1 MINLSRAFRQELF
14 YNRRNYLTYA
24 DITLSTG
31 RTLSLTNTQIWSG
44 GFSTED
50 AVSEDNSF
58 TALGSTI
65 MGAATLVINNMNEA
79 YSNYDFTNAKVILYV
94 GMTFKVN
101 GSSRTEKIKKG
112 TYTVDETSYNGGT
125 ITLTLLD
132 YMEQFDRPYSNSTL
146 SYPTTLDAIVRDACT
161 KCGVSLN
168 TYTFPHRDYV
178 VQNRPE
184 DEAITFREVI
194 GWAACIAGC
203 FARCNRDGKLELKWF
218 DQATLEGRTNVI
230 DGGRSFNS
238 SGTLIDGGGFDTD
251 YETIDGGNL
260 SDDDGMHYIHSLYS
274 QDISVDDVIITGVHI
289 TVKDETDEGES
300 STKEFNSG
308 RKGYVIGIENNDFIT
323 PETGQEVANWLG
335 EQLIGLRFRKASV
348 THASDPS
355 MEAGDIGI
363 LWDRKDNE
371 YPVLIT
377 RTNFSATSSQTTVSG
392 AETPSRNSATRY
404 GWQTKSYVESR
415 KLLKKE
421 QTVREAMLQDLSDRL
436 AAHSGLYSTV
446 EQQSDGSNIF
456 YLHDMPTLNESAI
469 VWKMTKEAWGVTTN
483 YNKGKN
489 TVWNGGMTVDGD
501 AIVRILSA
509 VGVDADWINTGKIQ
523 SKDGSVYIDL
533 DKNTINLKGVTS
545 FDGFETK
552 DNLKTAGKTTI
563 NGSNITTG
571 TIKDANSNTVFNL
584 SDGSLTMKKG
594 SININNGAF
603 QVSTTGKMTCTGADI
618 QGEVQAGNKSGY
630 WIKLNSSG
638 QIAGGYG
645 NTQYGYIDYSGSTY
659 DVDNPS
665 YTYKGL
671 QIQGGVLRI
680 ATSKI
685 AVYAGTS
692 VTATATWGGSGT
704 LNFCE
709 YISLTANSDR
719 SISWSYRH
727 SSVKFI
733 NGIMVTR
740 L

>member
-65 MGAATLVINNMNEA
+65 MGAATLVINNMTEA
-79 YSNYDFTNAKVILYV
+79 YSNYDFTNAKVVLYV

-101 GSSRTEKIKKG
+101 GSTRTEKIKKG

-125 ITLTLLD
+125 ITLSLLD

-146 SYPTTLDAIVRDACT
+146 SYPNTLDAIVRDACN

-203 FARCNRDGKLELKWF
+203 FARCNVDGKLELKWF
-218 DQATLEGRTNVI
+218 DQTTLESRTNVI
-230 DGGRSFNS
+230 DGGRSFSS

-251 YETIDGGNL
+251 YDVIDGGNL
-260 SDDDGMHYIHSLYS
+260 ADDDGMHYVHSLYS
-274 QDISVDDVIITGVHI
+274 QDISVDDVVITGVHI
-289 TVKDETDEGES
+289 TVKDETEEGKS

-335 EQLIGLRFRKASV
+335 EQLIGLTFRKASV

-377 RTNFSATSSQTTVSG
+377 RTNFSATASQKTVSG

-421 QTVREAMLQDLSDRL
+421 QTTREAMLKDLADKL

-446 EQQSDGSNIF
+446 ETQSDGSSIF

-501 AIVRILSA
+501 TIVRILTA

-523 SKDGSVYIDL
+523 SKDGSVSIDL
-533 DKNTINLKGVTS
+533 DKNTINLKGITS

-563 NGSNITTG
+563 NGANITTG
-571 TIKDANSNTVFNL
+571 SIKDANSNTVFNL
-584 SDGSLTMKKG
+584 STGSLTMKKG
-594 SININNGAF
+594 SIELGTRFKVDSNGYLTAESVDLKGHFRSVSGSTFTEIYNGQFRAGTTNGSYDTLHGVIDADANYGGGIHAVSVIAKTGFLVLGGNGTIWFTDQTGSGNAWGWANSNGLHSKGGLSVSSIAIPTAF
-603 QVSTTGKMTCTGADI
+603 DSEGKAVSWYT
-618 QGEVQAGNKSGY
+618 
-630 WIKLNSSG
+630 
-638 QIAGGYG
+638 
-645 NTQYGYIDYSGSTY
+645 GYID
-659 DVDNPS
+659 D
-665 YTYKGL
+665 
-671 QIQGGVLRI
+671 
-680 ATSKI
+680 
-685 AVYAGTS
+685 
-692 VTATATWGGSGT
+692 
-704 LNFCE
+704 
-709 YISLTANSDR
+709 
-719 SISWSYRH
+719 
-727 SSVKFI
+727 
-733 NGIMVTR
+733 GIIK
-740 L
+740 

>member
-125 ITLTLLD
+125 ITLSLLD
-132 YMEQFDRPYSNSTL
+132 YMEQFDRSYSISTL
-146 SYPTTLDAIVRDACT
+146 SYPNTLDAIVRDACT

-168 TYTFPHRDYV
+168 TYNFPHKDYV

-184 DEAITFREVI
+184 DNAITFREVI

-260 SDDDGMHYIHSLYS
+260 SDDDGMHYVHSLYS

-335 EQLIGLRFRKASV
+335 EQLIGLKFRKASV

-483 YNKGKN
+483 YNKGRN

-509 VGVDADWINTGKIQ
+509 VGVNADWIDTGKIQ
-523 SKDGSVYIDL
+523 SKDGTVSIDL
-533 DKNTINLKGVTS
+533 DNNTINLKGITS

-552 DNLKTAGKTTI
+552 SNLKTSGKTTI
-563 NGSNITTG
+563 NGDNITTG
-571 TIKDANSNTVFNL
+571 SIKDANSNTVFNL
-584 SDGSLTMKKG
+584 STGSLTMKKG
-594 SININNGAF
+594 SIELGTRFKVDSNGYLTAESVDLKGRF
-603 QVSTTGKMTCTGADI
+603 RSVSGTTYTEVYNGRFEAGYTNGSYDTLHGFIDASAQYSGGTNAVAVIAKTGFLVLGGNGTIWFTDQTGSGSAWGWANSNGLHSKGGLNVSSIAIPTGFDSEGKAVSWYT
-618 QGEVQAGNKSGY
+618 
-630 WIKLNSSG
+630 
-638 QIAGGYG
+638 
-645 NTQYGYIDYSGSTY
+645 GYID
-659 DVDNPS
+659 D
-665 YTYKGL
+665 
-671 QIQGGVLRI
+671 
-680 ATSKI
+680 
-685 AVYAGTS
+685 
-692 VTATATWGGSGT
+692 
-704 LNFCE
+704 
-709 YISLTANSDR
+709 
-719 SISWSYRH
+719 
-727 SSVKFI
+727 
-733 NGIMVTR
+733 GIIK
-740 L
+740 

>member
-101 GSSRTEKIKKG
+101 GSTRTEKIKKG

-238 SGTLIDGGGFDTD
+238 TGTLIDGGGFDTD

-260 SDDDGMHYIHSLYS
+260 ADDDGMHYVHSLYS

-289 TVKDETDEGES
+289 TVKDETDEGTS

-308 RKGYVIGIENNDFIT
+308 NKGYVIGIENNDFIT
-323 PETGQEVANWLG
+323 PATGQEVANWLG

-377 RTNFSATSSQTTVSG
+377 RTNFSATSAQTTVSG

-446 EQQSDGSNIF
+446 EQQEDGSNIF

-483 YNKGKN
+483 YNKGRN

-509 VGVDADWINTGKIQ
+509 VGVNADWIDTGKIQ
-523 SKDGSVYIDL
+523 SKDGTVSIDL
-533 DKNTINLKGVTS
+533 DNNTINLKGITS

-552 DNLKTAGKTTI
+552 SNLKTSGKTTI
-563 NGSNITTG
+563 NGDNITTG
-571 TIKDANSNTVFNL
+571 SIKDANSNTVFNL
-584 SDGSLTMKKG
+584 STGSLTMKKG
-594 SININNGAF
+594 SIELGTRFKVDSNGYLTAESVDLKGHF
-603 QVSTTGKMTCTGADI
+603 RSVSGSTFTEIYNGQFRAGTTNGSYDTLHGVIDADANYSGGTHAVSVIAKTGFLVLGGNGTIWFTDQSGSGSAWGWANSNGLHSKGGLSVSSIAIPTGFDSEGKAVSWYT
-618 QGEVQAGNKSGY
+618 
-630 WIKLNSSG
+630 
-638 QIAGGYG
+638 
-645 NTQYGYIDYSGSTY
+645 GYID
-659 DVDNPS
+659 D
-665 YTYKGL
+665 
-671 QIQGGVLRI
+671 
-680 ATSKI
+680 
-685 AVYAGTS
+685 
-692 VTATATWGGSGT
+692 
-704 LNFCE
+704 
-709 YISLTANSDR
+709 
-719 SISWSYRH
+719 
-727 SSVKFI
+727 
-733 NGIMVTR
+733 GIIK
-740 L
+740 

>member
-31 RTLSLTNTQIWSG
+31 KTLSLTNTQIWSG

-238 SGTLIDGGGFDTD
+238 TGTLIDGGGFDTD

-260 SDDDGMHYIHSLYS
+260 ADDDGMHYVHSLYS

-289 TVKDETDEGES
+289 TVKDETDEGTS

-308 RKGYVIGIENNDFIT
+308 NKGYVIGIENNDFIT

-483 YNKGKN
+483 YNKGRN

-523 SKDGSVYIDL
+523 SKDGTVSIDL
-533 DKNTINLKGVTS
+533 DNNTINLKGITS

-552 DNLKTAGKTTI
+552 SNLKTSGKTTI
-563 NGSNITTG
+563 NGDNITTG
-571 TIKDANSNTVFNL
+571 SIKDANSNTVFNL
-584 SDGSLTMKKG
+584 STGSLTMKKG
-594 SININNGAF
+594 SIELGTRFKVDSNGYLTAESVDLKGHF
-603 QVSTTGKMTCTGADI
+603 RSVYGSTFTEIYNGQFRAGTVSNGYDTLHGVIDADANYSGGIHAVAVIAKTGFLVLGGNGTIWFTDQTG
-618 QGEVQAGNKSGY
+618 SGSA
-630 WIKLNSSG
+630 WGWANSSG
-638 QIAGGYG
+638 LHSKNGLSVSSIAIPTGFDNEGKAISWY
-645 NTQYGYIDYSGSTY
+645 TGYID
-659 DVDNPS
+659 D
-665 YTYKGL
+665 
-671 QIQGGVLRI
+671 
-680 ATSKI
+680 
-685 AVYAGTS
+685 
-692 VTATATWGGSGT
+692 
-704 LNFCE
+704 
-709 YISLTANSDR
+709 
-719 SISWSYRH
+719 
-727 SSVKFI
+727 
-733 NGIMVTR
+733 GIIK
-740 L
+740 

>member
-65 MGAATLVINNMNEA
+65 MGAATLVINNMTEA
-79 YSNYDFTNAKVILYV
+79 YSNYDFTNAKVVLYV

-101 GSSRTEKIKKG
+101 GSTRTEKIKKG

-125 ITLTLLD
+125 ITLSLLD
-132 YMEQFDRPYSNSTL
+132 YMEQFDRPYSDSTL
-146 SYPTTLDAIVRDACT
+146 SYPNTLDAIVRDACN

-218 DQATLEGRTNVI
+218 DQATLESRTNVI
-230 DGGRSFNS
+230 DGGRSFS
-238 SGTLIDGGGFDTD
+238 SYGSLIDGGGFDTS

-260 SDDDGMHYIHSLYS
+260 ADDDGMHYVHSLYS
-274 QDISVDDVIITGVHI
+274 QDISVDDVVITGVHI
-289 TVKDETDEGES
+289 TVKDETEEGKS

-335 EQLIGLRFRKASV
+335 EQLIGLTFRKASV

-377 RTNFSATSSQTTVSG
+377 RTNFSATASQKTVSG

-421 QTVREAMLQDLSDRL
+421 QTTREAMLKDLADKL

-446 EQQSDGSNIF
+446 ETQSDGSSIF

-501 AIVRILSA
+501 TIVRILTA

-523 SKDGSVYIDL
+523 SKDGSVSIDL
-533 DKNTINLKGVTS
+533 DKNTINLKGITS

-563 NGSNITTG
+563 NGANITTG
-571 TIKDANSNTVFNL
+571 SIKDANSNTVFNL
-584 SDGSLTMKKG
+584 STGSLTMKKG
-594 SININNGAF
+594 SIELGTRFKVDSNGYLTAESVDLKGHFRSVSGSTFTEIYNGQFRAGTTNGSYDTLHGVIDADANYSGGTHAVSVIAKTGFLVLGGNGTIWFTDQTGSGNAWGWANSNGLHSKGGLSVSSIAIPTAF
-603 QVSTTGKMTCTGADI
+603 DSEGKAVSWYT
-618 QGEVQAGNKSGY
+618 
-630 WIKLNSSG
+630 
-638 QIAGGYG
+638 
-645 NTQYGYIDYSGSTY
+645 GYID
-659 DVDNPS
+659 D
-665 YTYKGL
+665 
-671 QIQGGVLRI
+671 
-680 ATSKI
+680 
-685 AVYAGTS
+685 
-692 VTATATWGGSGT
+692 
-704 LNFCE
+704 
-709 YISLTANSDR
+709 
-719 SISWSYRH
+719 
-727 SSVKFI
+727 
-733 NGIMVTR
+733 GIIK
-740 L
+740 

>member
-101 GSSRTEKIKKG
+101 GSTRTEKIKKG

-238 SGTLIDGGGFDTD
+238 TGTLIDGGGFDTD

-260 SDDDGMHYIHSLYS
+260 ADDDGMHYVHSLYS

-289 TVKDETDEGES
+289 TVKDETDEGTS

-308 RKGYVIGIENNDFIT
+308 NKGYVIGIENNDFIT
-323 PETGQEVANWLG
+323 PATGQEVANWLG

-377 RTNFSATSSQTTVSG
+377 RTNFSATSAQTTVSG

-446 EQQSDGSNIF
+446 EQQEDGSNIF

-483 YNKGKN
+483 YSKGRN

-509 VGVDADWINTGKIQ
+509 VGVNADWIDTGKIQ
-523 SKDGSVYIDL
+523 SKDGTVSIDL
-533 DKNTINLKGVTS
+533 DNNTINLKGITS

-552 DNLKTAGKTTI
+552 SNLKTSGKTTI
-563 NGSNITTG
+563 NGDNITTG
-571 TIKDANSNTVFNL
+571 SIKDANSNTVFNL
-584 SDGSLTMKKG
+584 STGSLTMKKG
-594 SININNGAF
+594 SIELGTRFKVDSNGYLTAESVDLKGHF
-603 QVSTTGKMTCTGADI
+603 RSVSGSTFTEIYNGQFRAGTTNGSYDTLHGVIDADANYSGGTHAVSVIAKTGFLVLGGNGTIWFTDQSGSGSAWGWANSNGLHSKGGLSVSSIAIPTGFDSEGKAVSWYT
-618 QGEVQAGNKSGY
+618 
-630 WIKLNSSG
+630 
-638 QIAGGYG
+638 
-645 NTQYGYIDYSGSTY
+645 GYID
-659 DVDNPS
+659 D
-665 YTYKGL
+665 
-671 QIQGGVLRI
+671 
-680 ATSKI
+680 
-685 AVYAGTS
+685 
-692 VTATATWGGSGT
+692 
-704 LNFCE
+704 
-709 YISLTANSDR
+709 
-719 SISWSYRH
+719 
-727 SSVKFI
+727 
-733 NGIMVTR
+733 GIIK
-740 L
+740 

>member
-65 MGAATLVINNMNEA
+65 IGAATLVINNMTEA
-79 YSNYDFTNAKVILYV
+79 YSNYDFTNAKVILYI
-94 GMTFKVN
+94 GMVVNTN
-101 GSSRTEKIKKG
+101 GSTRTEKFKKG

-132 YMEQFDRPYSNSTL
+132 NMEQFDRPYSNSTL
-146 SYPTTLDAIVRDACT
+146 SYPTTLDAIVRDACLN
-161 KCGVSLN
+161 CGVSLN
-168 TYTFPHRDYV
+168 TYDFPHKDYV
-178 VQNRPE
+178 VQERP
-184 DEAITFREVI
+184 DDDAITFREVI

-218 DQATLEGRTNVI
+218 DQTTLESRTNVI
-230 DGGRSFNS
+230 DGGRSFNP
-238 SGTLIDGGGFDTD
+238 SGTLIDGGGFDTTYD
-251 YETIDGGNL
+251 TIDGGNL
-260 SDDDGMHYIHSLYS
+260 ADDDGMHYVHSLYS
-274 QDISVDDVIITGVHI
+274 QDISVDDVIITGVRI

-308 RKGYVIGIENNDFIT
+308 SKGYVIGIENNDFIT

-335 EQLIGLRFRKASV
+335 DQLIGLTFRKASV

-355 MEAGDIGI
+355 IEAGDIGI

-415 KLLKKE
+415 KMLKKE
-421 QTVREAMLQDLSDRL
+421 ITTREAMLKDLSDKL

-446 EQQSDGSNIF
+446 EEQETGGNIY
-456 YLHDMPTLNESAI
+456 YLHDMPTLDESAI
-469 VWKMTKEAWGVTTN
+469 VWKMTTEAWGVTTN
-483 YNKGKN
+483 YNKGKD
-489 TVWNGGMTVDGD
+489 TKWNGGMTVDGD
-501 AIVRILSA
+501 TIVRILSA
-509 VGVDADWINTGKIQ
+509 VGVDADWINTGKIE
-523 SKDGSVYIDL
+523 SRDKSVSIDL
-533 DKNTINLKGVTS
+533 DNNTLNLKGVTN

-563 NGSNITTG
+563 NGANITTG
-571 TIKDANSNTVFNL
+571 SIKDANSNTVFNL
-584 SDGSLTMKKG
+584 LTGDLTIQKG
-594 SININNGAF
+594 SISLGSGRFTVDSNGYLSANSVDLTGRFRSVSGNTFTEIDSGMFRAGYTNNGFDTVHGVIDASA
-603 QVSTTGKMTCTGADI
+603 QYNGGTDAVSILAK
-618 QGEVQAGNKSGY
+618 QGFLVLGGMNTIYFTDQSGSGVA
-630 WIKLNSSG
+630 WGWANSSG
-638 QIAGGYG
+638 LHSKGGLDAP
-645 NTQYGYIDYSGSTY
+645 T
-659 DVDNPS
+659 VA
-665 YTYKGL
+665 
-671 QIQGGVLRI
+671 I
-680 ATSKI
+680 ATGFDSEGK
-685 AVYAGTS
+685 
-692 VTATATWGGSGT
+692 ATGWYTGILDSG
-704 LNFCE
+704 
-709 YISLTANSDR
+709 I
-719 SISWSYRH
+719 I
-727 SSVKFI
+727 K
-733 NGIMVTR
+733 
-740 L
+740 